1 MCTNGIDTKIPKALD
16 DSMDPKSGSVHHS
29 QMLSK
34 AAVMHDAKAIRKRI
48 TCLNRRSAR
57 PRRRPTA
64 ARKRK
69 PSTAVRTFQGAEWS
83 PLPSD

>member
-34 AAVMHDAKAIRKRI
+34 AAVMHDAPRQSIRKR
-48 TCLNRRSAR
+48 SAR
-57 PRRRPTA
+57 R
-64 ARKRK
+64 
-69 PSTAVRTFQGAEWS
+69 
-83 PLPSD
+83 L